1 MAEKTTFKELVA
13 CVSDNG
19 EEHHHELEI
28 ASSDEGPY
36 PLSAVARQEC
46 EIRYTCPVSG
56 EDRIAVIRYRPNFFR
71 PYRVVSVT

>member
-1 MAEKTTFKELVA
+1 MEEKRTFKVLVP
-13 CVSDNG
+13 CFSENG

-28 ASSDEGPY
+28 ASSDVEPI
-36 PLSAVARQEC
+36 SAVARQEC

-56 EDRIAVIRYRPNFFR
+56 GDRMAVIRYHPNFFR